1 MTTPRPPAGGV
12 PVRLLTAWALVAL
25 AGTIIL
31 FGFLAWIFPPSRTD
45 FLDRFGVD
53 SFTNLIVLGAPV
65 LAVLIATKVGPAL
78 PRARLIGLLA
88 LIEYAVALLLGALAF
103 LITLASQFEG
113 LDSGIYAFGGVL
125 QAIGN
130 ILVDLLELS
139 LLALAALW
147 TYRIFTVIGG
157 TLPRLTVDTD

>member
-1 MTTPRPPAGGV
+1 MTTPLRASGGV
-12 PVRLLTAWALVAL
+12 PVRLLTAWALLAL
-25 AGTIIL
+25 AGTIIF
-31 FGFLAWIFPPSRTD
+31 FGFLTWIFPPSRTD

-53 SFTNLIVLGAPV
+53 SFTNLIVLAAPV

-78 PRARLIGLLA
+78 SQARLIGLVA
-88 LIEYAVALLLGALAF
+88 LIEYAVALLLGTLAF

-113 LDSGIYAFGGVL
+113 LGEGIYAFGGVL
-125 QAIGN
+125 RAIGD
-130 ILVDLLELS
+130 ILVTLLLLA

-147 TYRIFTVIGG
+147 TYRIFTGAGG

>member
-1 MTTPRPPAGGV
+1 MTTPRPPANGV
-12 PVRLLTAWALVAL
+12 PVRLLTAWALLAL

-45 FLDRFGVD
+45 FLDRFGLD

-65 LAVLIATKVGPAL
+65 LAVLIATKLGPVL
-78 PRARLIGLLA
+78 RQARLIGLLA
-88 LIEYAVALLLGALAF
+88 LIEYAAALLFGALAF
-103 LITLASQFEG
+103 LITLASRFEG

-125 QAIGN
+125 QGIGG
-130 ILVDLLELS
+130 ILVDLLKLS
-139 LLALAALW
+139 LLAFAALW
-147 TYRIFTVIGG
+147 TYRIFTGVGG

>member
-1 MTTPRPPAGGV
+1 MTTPPHAGTGV

-25 AGTIIL
+25 AGAIIC

-53 SFTNLIVLGAPV
+53 SFTNPIVLVAPL
-65 LAVLIATKVGPAL
+65 LAVLVATRVGPVL
-78 PRARLIGLLA
+78 PQARLIGLLA
-88 LIEYAVALLLGALAF
+88 LIEYAVALLLGTLAF

-113 LDSGIYAFGGVL
+113 LDDGIYAFGGVL
-125 QAIGN
+125 QGIGD
-130 ILVDLLELS
+130 ILITLLTLS

-147 TYRIFTVIGG
+147 TYRIFTGVGG
-157 TLPRLTVDTD
+157 ILPRLTVDTD